1 MTASGPTTAQVQQLL
16 TDNLFLLGSSPRPVH
31 VEFAL
36 DEGGAEGGPVDPSLA
51 LQPPPH
57 FAQPGTLEF
66 DFALRW
72 RELTL
77 SQKAEAARLAELH
90 GVERETLREEQRA
103 EYLRERS
110 KLKRLEELAQ
120 GYVDPSAETAQSSA
134 AAKRPHE

>member
-1 MTASGPTTAQVQQLL
+1 M
-16 TDNLFLLGSSPRPVH
+16 
-31 VEFAL
+31 
-36 DEGGAEGGPVDPSLA
+36 DPSLA

-103 EYLRERS
+103 EYLSERS